1 MKIAVIGAGIVG
13 MTTAY
18 ELASDGHS
26 VSVFE
31 RNASVAEEAS
41 FACAGHLGGSLY
53 HPLSFPAWPS
63 ASRLRTS
70 LAPSGISLGRDTT
83 LRDMR
88 WRYAW
93 KSPGRDF
100 NQRFVSAQTLT
111 AYSLQRLHSFA
122 AQASLAI
129 EQSQGHLVLFKSESE
144 QLAQRERLELLNQL
158 GVVGKLLTPADVR
171 MVEPALGA
179 NLAFH
184 SGFFF
189 AQDEVGNCRQFAHLL
204 KEKILEF
211 GGELH
216 FGTQV
221 SALSGATSP
230 EIQTTSGGTL
240 SFDRVVICTGASG
253 ANLNVREFKHVALAR
268 VSSTSVSAQ
277 IREPL
282 NAPRSAVLDWHG
294 QISISRMG
302 ARIRISGGGMLGHRP
317 SHVSERNQKYLF
329 QTLQSYFPGAADYK
343 RSMQIWQGTSIFSPD
358 ALPLVG
364 ASASPGTWLN
374 LAHGHNG
381 WSMAC
386 GAARVIADQIGGKS
400 TDIDT
405 TKFQPGRFNP

>member
-1 MKIAVIGAGIVG
+1 
-13 MTTAY
+13 
-18 ELASDGHS
+18 
-26 VSVFE
+26 
-31 RNASVAEEAS
+31 
-41 FACAGHLGGSLY
+41 
-53 HPLSFPAWPS
+53 
-63 ASRLRTS
+63 
-70 LAPSGISLGRDTT
+70 
-83 LRDMR
+83 MR
-88 WRYAW
+88 WRHAW
-93 KSPGRDF
+93 KSPGKDF

-111 AYSLQRLHSFA
+111 AYSLQRLHTIA

-129 EQSQGHLVLFKSESE
+129 EQSQGHLVIFKSESE

-171 MVEPALGA
+171 LLEPALDA

-184 SGFFF
+184 SGVFF

-204 KEKILEF
+204 KEKILEH
-211 GGELH
+211 GGALH

-221 SALSGATSP
+221 SALSGATGP
-230 EIQTTSGGTL
+230 EIQTASEGTL

-253 ANLNVREFKHVALAR
+253 VNLSVSEFKHVALAR
-268 VSSTSVSAQ
+268 VSSTSVSAK

-302 ARIRISGGGMLGHRP
+302 TRIRISGGGTLGQKP
-317 SHVSERNQKYLF
+317 NHVSEGGQKNLF
-329 QTLQSYFPGAADYK
+329 QTLQNYFPGAADFK

-358 ALPLVG
+358 ALPLIG
-364 ASASPGTWLN
+364 ASVSPGVWLN

-405 TKFQPGRFNP
+405 TKLHPNRFTP